1 MQYAIPNLTCCVCT
15 LGTTLVRLCN
25 VFQYVSF
32 LSVCGNLALA
42 LLTATMAFRIYKSVL
57 AAVNKGGEGHP
68 FRVRKELKIL
78 IFKMYKFL

>member
-1 MQYAIPNLTCCVCT
+1 MLSWTPLGSNLLDCSDV
-15 LGTTLVRLCN
+15 LP
-25 VFQYVSF
+25 QYVSF

-68 FRVRKELKIL
+68 FRVRKELTIR
-78 IFKMYKFL
+78 ICKMCKCVS

>member
-1 MQYAIPNLTCCVCT
+1 MTA
-15 LGTTLVRLCN
+15 
-25 VFQYVSF
+25 QYVSF

-68 FRVRKELKIL
+68 FRVGMQSLTETV
-78 IFKMYKFL
+78 